1 MTEKQIKT
9 LREAWTI
16 CDEVSKA
23 ISKRNNGRNDCK
35 RYCPGKE
42 KLFDVIQDLIEAIQD
57 VDLES
62 SMLLAKELSKIKQT
76 PKKRCIDPYSFV
88 AIATIVDILKHKYI
102 KENTNT
108 RKIFI
113 SYSSLDE
120 IIIKGFIKEI
130 LKIGCGFKD
139 NDIFCTIDP
148 SVIKTGVDFRE
159 KIVENMKEC
168 DFILLFISKSY
179 LEREVCQLEMGASWA
194 LENKRILPIVLPNVT
209 FPESGFL
216 NEVKQ
221 GASIFEPTKL
231 DEFYTEICDYYS
243 ITPNWPS
250 FNKAKDD
257 FLNLLT

>member
-1 MTEKQIKT
+1 MTEKQTKT
-9 LREAWTI
+9 LSEAWTI
-16 CDEVSKA
+16 CNEVSNA
-23 ISKRNNGRNDCK
+23 ISKRNNGQYDCK
-35 RYCPGKE
+35 RYCPRKE
-42 KLFDVIQDLIEAIQD
+42 KLFDAIQDLIEAIRD

-62 SMLLAKELSKIKQT
+62 SIWLANELQKAKQT
-76 PKKRCIDPYSFV
+76 QGYQCINPYSFGAIV
-88 AIATIVDILKHKYI
+88 ALVNILKQKYI
-102 KENTNT
+102 KANANT

-113 SYSSLDE
+113 SYSSLDK
-120 IIIKGFIKEI
+120 IIISGFIKEI

-148 SVIKTGVDFRE
+148 SVIKTGADFRE

-179 LEREVCQLEMGASWA
+179 LKREVCQLEMGASWA
-194 LENKRILPIVLPNVT
+194 LENKRVLPIVLSDVT
-209 FPESGFL
+209 FNKSGFL